1 MLQVANDRTCCERFT
16 GLFLGLGVAALIST
30 AMIVASTIDENGG
43 LLAWQIAVGT
53 VLAVASLCVLPC
65 MYSPG
70 LEAVSSR
77 VKATPVAIPGASAT
91 GQTLPYRSTRVDAL
105 VMTKSYPAGTATTL
119 RELWELTSSAHAS
132 KPCFGARK
140 VKGQYHVMKSV
151 PGPDGTPREKK
162 FLRKVF
168 DNEFSFITYGE
179 AADTVRGRA
188 RALHALME
196 RHHPAAHSE
205 DEPRH
210 AAIYSA
216 SRVEWQLAAQA
227 CFRAGIP
234 MATVYNTLGKDGLA
248 YAVNLTAAT
257 VLFVE
262 RDTLRTV
269 AAVALEGAAVLH
281 PDGREEEMDLSC
293 VKCIVLLDSPADSD
307 LEADVGRLRMR
318 GVARGGPVEVLWDRE
333 LDSAARSL
341 TAESEPPSPGPD
353 DTAVIMYTSGS
364 TGLPK
369 GVNVLHRN
377 LVACAAG
384 LGGCL
389 PQLGPDDSWLAYL
402 PSSHVRSNAF
412 VLLPSILMLKVVAL
426 MLVDVQGCESG
437 CLVSSSRFPWR

>member
-1 MLQVANDRTCCERFT
+1 LLESFGTPRSSLQVAQDRTCCERFT
-16 GLFLGLGVAALIST
+16 GFFLGLGVAALIGT
-30 AMIVASTIDENGG
+30 ALVVASAIDESGG
-43 LLAWQIAVGT
+43 LLPWQIAVGT
-53 VLAVASLCVLPC
+53 VLALVSLCVLPC
-65 MYSPG
+65 IYSPG
-70 LEAVSSR
+70 LEAVSHR
-77 VKATPVAIPGASAT
+77 VKATPVSIPGATAS

-105 VMTKSYPAGTATTL
+105 IMTKSYPAGTATTL
-119 RELWELTSSAHAS
+119 RELWDLTSSAHAT

-140 VKGQYHVMKSV
+140 VLDQYHVVKTIA
-151 PGPDGTPREKK
+151 GPDGTPRDKK

-168 DNEFSFITYGE
+168 SNEFSFITYGA
-179 AADTVRGRA
+179 AADKVRGRA
-188 RALHALME
+188 RALHALMS

-205 DEPRH
+205 AEPRH

-216 SRVEWQLAAQA
+216 SRVEWQLAAQS

-262 RDTLRTV
+262 RDTLSTV
-269 AAVALEGAAVLH
+269 AAVALDGATVLH
-281 PDGREEEMDLSC
+281 PDGRAEEMDLSC
-293 VKCIVLLDSPADSD
+293 VKSIVLFDSPADAD
-307 LEADVGRLRMR
+307 LEAAVGRLRTR
-318 GVARGGPVEVLWDRE
+318 SAARGGPIDLIWDRE
-333 LDSAARSL
+333 LDAAAVSL
-341 TAESEPPSPGPD
+341 TAPEHEPAAPSPD

-402 PSSHVRSNAF
+402 PSSHVRLA
-412 VLLPSILMLKVVAL
+412 
-426 MLVDVQGCESG
+426 
-437 CLVSSSRFPWR
+437 